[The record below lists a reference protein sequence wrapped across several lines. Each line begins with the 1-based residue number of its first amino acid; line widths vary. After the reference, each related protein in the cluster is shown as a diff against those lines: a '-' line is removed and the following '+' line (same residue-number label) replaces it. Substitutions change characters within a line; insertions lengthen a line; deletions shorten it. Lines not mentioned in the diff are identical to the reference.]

1 MKRMLLLLLS
11 LYIPC
16 SLSALGIITGKIVAT
31 DNDSTLNYQVKL
43 HTNTVRMKA
52 TFLKPDFTLPTL
64 QGFVTL
70 TISAKGYKPYRI
82 KLEMS
87 YSTDIDLGRIILC
100 KKK

>member
-1 MKRMLLLLLS
+1 MKRILLLLLS
-11 LYIPC
+11 LYISC
-16 SLSALGIITGKIVAT
+16 SLSASGIITGKVVT
-31 DNDSTLNYQVKL
+31 VDNDSTINYQVKL

-52 TFLKPDFTLPTL
+52 TFLKPDFILPTL

-70 TISAKGYKPYRI
+70 TISAKGYKSYHI

-87 YSTDIDLGRIILC
+87 YSTDIDLGQIILY